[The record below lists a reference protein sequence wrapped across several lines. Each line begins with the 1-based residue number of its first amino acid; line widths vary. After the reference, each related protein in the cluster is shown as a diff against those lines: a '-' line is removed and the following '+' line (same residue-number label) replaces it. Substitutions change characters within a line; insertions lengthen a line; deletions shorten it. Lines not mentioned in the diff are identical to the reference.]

1 MATVY
6 RKKVNGKF
14 QSPYYYAVYY
24 LANGKRY
31 SKSTGLKTKREAHKL
46 AYEWEQ
52 EEEKARKRGADRKEA
67 KSPTLKRFLTGWLSN
82 RELHIAPSTYE
93 SYVGSIRS
101 LYEVMGS
108 LADTHLSDLTT
119 ADLEWIQRSLLHTA
133 REKKTKMRTLNYK
146 MSLLKSAVTDA
157 YNKGLIHRNIGLAVK
172 DLPED
177 DSTLKAPF
185 TKEEIVLGEG
195 FRCGIR
201 ERCQAGEVKIPIM
214 LGQRFGCS
222 ISEFG
227 QAAEEAAEEKI
238 PLVFGQR
245 LGGGIGK

>member
-52 EEEKARKRGADRKEA
+52 EEEKARKRGADRKED
-67 KSPTLKRFLTGWLSN
+67 KSPPLKRFLTGWLSN

-101 LYEVMGS
+101 LYEAMGS
-108 LADTHLSDLTT
+108 LADTRLSDLTT
-119 ADLEWIQRSLLHTA
+119 VDLERIQRSLLHTA

-146 MSLLKSAVTDA
+146 MSLLKSAVTDPFNGA
-157 YNKGLIHRNIGLAVK
+157 
-172 DLPED
+172 
-177 DSTLKAPF
+177 LKRPTQKAN
-185 TKEEIVLGEG
+185 
-195 FRCGIR
+195 
-201 ERCQAGEVKIPIM
+201 
-214 LGQRFGCS
+214 S
-222 ISEFG
+222 
-227 QAAEEAAEEKI
+227 
-238 PLVFGQR
+238 
-245 LGGGIGK
+245 